1 MKWNIAPSHEELG
14 LLMEAGFIYRDMKRF
29 AEAREVFS
37 GVRALA
43 PSSEL
48 PEIALGTV
56 SFQEGK
62 FDVAIRQYERALEKN
77 PKSAYAYAHIGEAQL
92 FKMRKDLAAESLT
105 KAFLL
110 DRRGP
115 AGLLARSLM
124 EFSECVRFA

>member
-1 MKWNIAPSHEELG
+1 
-14 LLMEAGFIYRDMKRF
+14 MKRF

-56 SFQEGK
+56 SFQEGN